1 MKKKL
6 VIILFLLLIFPI
18 VSAVEFDMKTNFSQ
32 GETFIAKISGD
43 FAKPLTS
50 QDISFYRRHMQTSI
64 IPKVVKMNE
73 EFYIYAFLLEKVPD
87 NYSIAIAGES
97 QNFTITD
104 DIADFSVDT
113 GFVVID
119 KDFFIE
125 VKNLQ
130 NYKIT
135 ISSKFLDEE
144 ESIILSAKETK
155 KIEFFVADIEKT
167 SLEIVELSAANLT
180 YLIPTYI
187 FVAEETSNEPEQNQ
201 TSENETS
208 EFNPVKIIIPESEN
222 ITSVSTTKT
231 CEEMTGKI
239 CGQGEKCIG
248 DSAYAKDGVC
258 CLGACDEIESDT
270 GWKLIGWGVFIFIIL
285 VIWFVWRKY
294 KRVKS
299 KIDLL
304 KTATSSLRR

>member
-1 MKKKL
+1 MSL
-6 VIILFLLLIFPI
+6 ALLLFLFPI
-18 VSAVEFDMKTNFSQ
+18 ISALGFDMKTNFSQ

-73 EFYIYAFLLEKVPD
+73 EFYIYASLLEKVPD

-104 DIADFSVDT
+104 EIADFSVDT
-113 GFVVID
+113 GFVVTD
-119 KDFFIE
+119 KDFFVE

-135 ISSKFLDEE
+135 ILSKFLDEE

-155 KIEFFVADIEKT
+155 KIEFPIDKINKT
-167 SLEIVELSAANLT
+167 SLKMIELNSTNLV
-180 YLIPTYI
+180 YFVPAYI
-187 FVAEETSNEPEQNQ
+187 FVAEETPIEQGQNQ
-201 TSENETS
+201 TSKNETS
-208 EFNPVKIIIPESEN
+208 EFNPVEITIPQSGG

-239 CGQGEKCIG
+239 CGKGEFCEG
-248 DSAYAKDGVC
+248 NSSYAKDGVC
-258 CLGACDEIESDT
+258 CLGKCDEIESDT
-270 GWKLIGWGVFIFIIL
+270 SWKLMGWGIIILIIL

-304 KTATSSLRR
+304 KTATSNLRR